1 MTSITL
7 FNKLREK
14 SIVGSIGESTF
25 TLNSMST
32 IIKDSSIVGN
42 VIQEWLKKFMDT
54 YGMTAD
60 DWFFRRF

>member
-60 DWFFRRF
+60 D